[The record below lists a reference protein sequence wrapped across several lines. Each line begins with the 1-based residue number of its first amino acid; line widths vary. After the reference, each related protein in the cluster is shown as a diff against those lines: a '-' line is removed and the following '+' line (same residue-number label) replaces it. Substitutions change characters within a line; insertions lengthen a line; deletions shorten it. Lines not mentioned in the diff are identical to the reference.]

1 MMTNLINKECKVM
14 LFGGI
19 RKRVYP
25 HLFRISG
32 ITNMYLNGVGLEDIR
47 LQSRH
52 ADLEVI
58 LGYIQLIPEAKRKA
72 YEKGMALGQENE
84 KNIPQLTIKPEVQ
97 LTPQQPTIDNIKNK
111 ETELK
116 VKQLELELANK
127 QAEIELLRLRQ
138 QMNKTD
144 NTNIYG

>member
-1 MMTNLINKECKVM
+1 MICKICNEECPDE
-14 LFGGI
+14 I
-19 RKRVYP
+19 
-25 HLFRISG
+25 
-32 ITNMYLNGVGLEDIR
+32 LEDGICQSCMASI
-47 LQSRH
+47 LHSDLPPNIEDIWWQSRH

-144 NTNIYG
+144 NTNIYGW